1 MEPVPAIK
9 PPTEI
14 EEVATGSNASKFACK
29 HDIAM
34 LRTVN
39 LLEPWAAA
47 HGAVMST
54 WDAIAESLADAS
66 DFGLKNKKGPA
77 LKTRFE
83 IIMNRFK
90 KSEFQSLRKSG
101 TVEEYEEREQ
111 LLTDIKAR
119 MDDHTANG
127 TVRKDAEKKKQEDL
141 LMRRLNMAPLAPPRA
156 EMTADSDASASSSV
170 TAEAASESS
179 EGPAATGEASTPS
192 PKRLKKTI
200 AKDDDITGLMTAIQS
215 DISERRS
222 RDEASSKQ
230 AQAELQLQRDRLD
243 HDSTLARTLA
253 EQNAQ
258 TQQIIMALLQ
268 QLADASSKRAQEEL
282 QLQRERLDHD
292 RAVVR
297 TLAEQNAQNQQII
310 MALLQQLADK

>member
-1 MEPVPAIK
+1 MTFSKMESVPAIE
-9 PPTEI
+9 PRTEVAP

-29 HDIAM
+29 HDIVM
-34 LRTVN
+34 LRSVG

-54 WDAIAESLADAS
+54 WEAIAESLADAS

-83 IIMNRFK
+83 SIMNKFK

-119 MDDHTANG
+119 MDDYTANA
-127 TVRKDAEKKKQEDL
+127 TVRKDAEKKKQEGIEGSGV
-141 LMRRLNMAPLAPPRA
+141 LMRRLAMAPLAPPRA
-156 EMTADSDASASSSV
+156 ELTADSDASASSSV

-179 EGPAATGEASTPS
+179 GSSGSTEGPAAPGEASTPP
-192 PKRLKKTI
+192 PKRLKKRKTI
-200 AKDDDITGLMTAIQS
+200 AKDDYITGLMTAIQS
-215 DISERRS
+215 AIGEWRS
-222 RDEASSKQ
+222 RDE
-230 AQAELQLQRDRLD
+230 
-243 HDSTLARTLA
+243 
-253 EQNAQ
+253 
-258 TQQIIMALLQ
+258 
-268 QLADASSKRAQEEL
+268 ASSKRAQEEL

-292 RAVVR
+292 RTVAR
-297 TLAEQNAQNQQII
+297 MLAEQNAQNQQII
-310 MALLQQLADK
+310 MTLLQKLADK